1 MKAVNTC
8 GLKRA
13 ALINDLSCFGKCSL
27 SVSMPILSSYGIETV
42 PLPTALLSTHT
53 GGFTGY
59 VVQDTTEAMRAFAA
73 HWKQVGVQFDCIATG
88 YCCSPEQI
96 RLAAEFIR
104 SFADGRTLVV
114 VDPVLGDHGRL
125 YSGFTDAHV
134 DAMRELCS
142 LADVITPNRTEAA
155 LLSGLACSSADETL
169 LYAQQVKN
177 TILTSVR
184 TETGI
189 GYLARLDG
197 GIRLVLRP
205 FVELTLHGAGDVFT
219 SALCGELLMVDV
231 AAAEPCE
238 ILWLDLVPMLQQ
250 QNTAAS
256 WYPKFLHNLLLLSMQ
271 KNLALSQRIRCTTP
285 KSARGR
291 LLTYLS
297 AQAVRAGSTHFSIP
311 FDRQQLADYLN
322 LDRSALSKELGKMR
336 DDGLIRCRK
345 NEFELCGTE

>member
-1 MKAVNTC
+1 MKAVNPC

-142 LADVITPNRTEAA
+142 LADLITPNRTEAA
-155 LLSGLACSSADETL
+155 LLAGLSFSSADETL
-169 LYAQQVKN
+169 LYAQQVKDVV
-177 TILTSVR
+177 ITSVGSEGR
-184 TETGI
+184 I

-197 GIRLVLRP
+197 RVTLVQKES
-205 FVELTLHGAGDVFT
+205 VDMAVHGAGDVFT
-219 SALCGELLMVDV
+219 SALSGELLSGQAPQTALLR
-231 AAAEPCE
+231 AADFCDSCIHETAKRQPGHWYGLAFEPV
-238 ILWLDLVPMLQQ
+238 L
-250 QNTAAS
+250 
-256 WYPKFLHNLLLLSMQ
+256 K
-271 KNLALSQRIRCTTP
+271 
-285 KSARGR
+285 
-291 LLTYLS
+291 
-297 AQAVRAGSTHFSIP
+297 
-311 FDRQQLADYLN
+311 
-322 LDRSALSKELGKMR
+322 
-336 DDGLIRCRK
+336 
-345 NEFELCGTE
+345 GTRV

>member
-1 MKAVNTC
+1 MKAVNPC

-53 GGFTGY
+53 GGFTCY
-59 VVQDTTEAMRAFAA
+59 VVQDTTE
-73 HWKQVGVQFDCIATG
+73 
-88 YCCSPEQI
+88 
-96 RLAAEFIR
+96 
-104 SFADGRTLVV
+104 
-114 VDPVLGDHGRL
+114 
-125 YSGFTDAHV
+125 
-134 DAMRELCS
+134 AMRELCS

-219 SALCGELLMVDV
+219 SALCGELLCGKAPMDALDS
-231 AAAEPCE
+231 AADFCDRCIHETVKRQPWHWYGLAFEPV
-238 ILWLDLVPMLQQ
+238 LKGNHV
-250 QNTAAS
+250 
-256 WYPKFLHNLLLLSMQ
+256 
-271 KNLALSQRIRCTTP
+271 
-285 KSARGR
+285 
-291 LLTYLS
+291 
-297 AQAVRAGSTHFSIP
+297 
-311 FDRQQLADYLN
+311 
-322 LDRSALSKELGKMR
+322 
-336 DDGLIRCRK
+336 
-345 NEFELCGTE
+345 

>member
-1 MKAVNTC
+1 MKAVNPC

-73 HWKQVGVQFDCIATG
+73 HWKQVDVQFDCIATG

-104 SFADGRTLVV
+104 SFADERTLVV

-142 LADVITPNRTEAA
+142 LADLFTPNRTEAA
-155 LLSGLACSSADETL
+155 LLAGLSFSSADETL
-169 LYAQQVKN
+169 LYAQQVKDAV
-177 TILTSVR
+177 ITSVGSGNR
-184 TETGI
+184 I

-197 GIRLVLRP
+197 RVTLVQKES
-205 FVELTLHGAGDVFT
+205 VDMTVHGAGDVFT
-219 SALCGELLMVDV
+219 SALSGELLSGQAPQTALLR
-231 AAAEPCE
+231 AADFCDSCIHETAKRQPGHWYGLAFEPV
-238 ILWLDLVPMLQQ
+238 L
-250 QNTAAS
+250 
-256 WYPKFLHNLLLLSMQ
+256 K
-271 KNLALSQRIRCTTP
+271 
-285 KSARGR
+285 
-291 LLTYLS
+291 
-297 AQAVRAGSTHFSIP
+297 
-311 FDRQQLADYLN
+311 
-322 LDRSALSKELGKMR
+322 
-336 DDGLIRCRK
+336 
-345 NEFELCGTE
+345 GTRV

>member
-1 MKAVNTC
+1 MKAVNPC

-104 SFADGRTLVV
+104 SFADERTLVV

-142 LADVITPNRTEAA
+142 LADVITPNRTKTPFSPA
-155 LLSGLACSSADETL
+155 SAPRP
-169 LYAQQVKN
+169 ASA
-177 TILTSVR
+177 ILR
-184 TETGI
+184 G
-189 GYLARLDG
+189 
-197 GIRLVLRP
+197 
-205 FVELTLHGAGDVFT
+205 
-219 SALCGELLMVDV
+219 
-231 AAAEPCE
+231 
-238 ILWLDLVPMLQQ
+238 W
-250 QNTAAS
+250 TAAS
-256 WYPKFLHNLLLLSMQ
+256 AS
-271 KNLALSQRIRCTTP
+271 C
-285 KSARGR
+285 
-291 LLTYLS
+291 
-297 AQAVRAGSTHFSIP
+297 
-311 FDRQQLADYLN
+311 
-322 LDRSALSKELGKMR
+322 
-336 DDGLIRCRK
+336 
-345 NEFELCGTE
+345 CGPLPS

>member
-1 MKAVNTC
+1 MKAVNPC

-104 SFADGRTLVV
+104 SFADERTLVV

-142 LADVITPNRTEAA
+142 LADVIMPNRTEAA

-205 FVELTLHGAGDVFT
+205 FAELTLHGAGDVFT
-219 SALCGELLMVDV
+219 SALCGELLCGKAPMDALES
-231 AAAEPCE
+231 AADFCDRCIHETVKRQPWHWYGLAFEPV
-238 ILWLDLVPMLQQ
+238 LKGNHV
-250 QNTAAS
+250 
-256 WYPKFLHNLLLLSMQ
+256 
-271 KNLALSQRIRCTTP
+271 
-285 KSARGR
+285 
-291 LLTYLS
+291 
-297 AQAVRAGSTHFSIP
+297 
-311 FDRQQLADYLN
+311 
-322 LDRSALSKELGKMR
+322 
-336 DDGLIRCRK
+336 
-345 NEFELCGTE
+345 